1 MFEEHGWKKERF
13 CRRFYKK
20 KERKSFPHTWRQ
32 DRDKK
37 KRQELDERLYLID
50 PLDWSKKKTI
60 QWRFYVR
67 INRSSNPNWSEVRTI
82 LPPVKYQGERKKIS
96 RFDQIL
102 SIPFFPPLPIVFI
115 RRESC
120 GCLEIFRYVKRNVD
134 NENCNKGRGK
144 GFISDLRSLRIWE
157 MRRGWRMV
165 SWRNKGWFCWPEYC
179 RKNSLSWNI
188 VQYRSMRTVSS

>member
-96 RFDQIL
+96 RFNQIL
-102 SIPFFPPLPIVFI
+102 SIPFFPPQSFLFVENLADVSRFSDTWNETWTMKIVI
-115 RRESC
+115 KE
-120 GCLEIFRYVKRNVD
+120 EVK
-134 NENCNKGRGK
+134 
-144 GFISDLRSLRIWE
+144 
-157 MRRGWRMV
+157 V
-165 SWRNKGWFCWPEYC
+165 S
-179 RKNSLSWNI
+179 
-188 VQYRSMRTVSS
+188 